1 MAKAVRLSDVAKAAG
16 VSQGT
21 ASNVFS
27 RPELVRPA
35 VREKVEEAAR
45 QLGFAGPDPRGR
57 LLRAGKVNAIGVVV
71 SQKLK
76 DFFDDP
82 YNREF
87 MAGITEVCDARGAG
101 VSLISAS
108 DERAAA
114 WNIESAVVDGIILQC
129 VEDGSRLVD
138 LARKRKI
145 PFVSIDLDAGPDMG
159 TIDVD
164 HRGGARMA
172 AEHLLALGHRRFAI
186 LALELIGDG
195 QVGVVDRKRR
205 RAAEDTVTRD
215 RLLGYG
221 DAFAAAGMS
230 IDDIPVV
237 ESFNDR
243 RHAAEMAA
251 TLFSLAPDATGLLA
265 MSDVLALAAMKVAQ
279 ESGRLVP
286 RDLSIVGFDDIP
298 EAAAARPALTTIHQP
313 IVEKGRRAA
322 DMIFD
327 SSRPRKEVLPLE
339 LVVRASS
346 GPAPG

>member
-1 MAKAVRLSDVAKAAG
+1 
-16 VSQGT
+16 
-21 ASNVFS
+21 
-27 RPELVRPA
+27 
-35 VREKVEEAAR
+35 
-45 QLGFAGPDPRGR
+45 
-57 LLRAGKVNAIGVVV
+57 
-71 SQKLK
+71 
-76 DFFDDP
+76 
-82 YNREF
+82 
-87 MAGITEVCDARGAG
+87 
-101 VSLISAS
+101 
-108 DERAAA
+108 
-114 WNIESAVVDGIILQC
+114 
-129 VEDGSRLVD
+129 
-138 LARKRKI
+138 
-145 PFVSIDLDAGPDMG
+145 
-159 TIDVD
+159 
-164 HRGGARMA
+164 MA

-205 RAAEDTVTRD
+205 LAAEDTVTRD

-221 DAFAAAGMS
+221 DALAAAGMS

-265 MSDVLALAAMKVAQ
+265 MSDVIALAAMKVAQ

-286 RDLSIVGFDDIP
+286 RDLSIVGFYDIP
-298 EAAAARPALTTIHQP
+298 EAAAARPALTTVHQP